1 MRKFYSCFILLMTLG
16 TVSLHAR
23 QLTPEQALARALGD
37 GVAPASAV
45 SRSGGMSL
53 SYTAKDSA
61 TDRAGVYVF
70 NASDNAGY
78 LVVSADDVALPVLGY
93 SDSGSFDPS
102 AIPSNM
108 KAWLGEYAREIAWA
122 SARSA
127 SSPVAYASSISHP
140 VGAISPLCKTKW
152 SQDAPFNNQCPEL
165 NGERC
170 VTGCVAT
177 AMAQVMKYHNYP
189 AKGTGSHS
197 YTTSTAGLNV
207 SFDFGSTTF
216 DWGNMLDT
224 YTAGAYN
231 DAQASAV
238 ATLMKAA
245 GVSVNMNYT
254 TQSSGAISMAPVY
267 AFINYFGYDKGVSY
281 QKREWYGLYEWEHLI
296 YDNLKNVGPVIFGAQ
311 SISGGHEFVCDGYT
325 QDGYFHINWGWG
337 GMSDGN
343 FRLTALDPGAQGIG
357 GGSGGYNFD
366 QDVILGIQKP
376 TSRNETTPVVV
387 SGADVSGSKNGN
399 VLTLT
404 GKFYNFSLAVLN
416 NVTLGAQVMGSDGN
430 TQYFSGGVINSMSS
444 VNLENGSYPYAPSYS
459 VTLSDL
465 PAGTYEVR
473 PAFKV
478 GDGEWQLMKSDI
490 TSISNLVVTIGSNG
504 NITALSQPS
513 DAAVNLSVSDVKVL
527 TKVVPGSMFR
537 VSAKVVNGSSQ
548 EFFGAIGIIMV
559 QNGANILL
567 TKSALDIPA
576 GDATEI
582 DLQPI
587 MGNVDPGEYK
597 LRFARV
603 SGNAITAYI
612 GEEFPVT
619 VEAYET
625 PALGMSFTIDNAD
638 AVTLDNITFNLTVN
652 NSGGY
657 YYGPVRA
664 VIFPYA
670 SGAVS
675 SLGAIS
681 SGNLEIKAHTDDQ
694 KFTFSGAFPQGVV
707 GNKYLVLMYVGDKK
721 MTEFAPDKYFQVS
734 ATTGIDDIYS
744 DEEVRSLEVYNVS
757 GMRIPV
763 PSGVLSMESLGGTDL
778 PAGIYIVV
786 RIYASG
792 HRSTVKYVKQ

>member
-1 MRKFYSCFILLMTLG
+1 MMTLG
-16 TVSLHAR
+16 AVSLHAR

-53 SYTAKDSA
+53 SYTAKDAA
-61 TDRAGVYVF
+61 TDCAGVYVF

-102 AIPSNM
+102 DIPSNM

-152 SQDAPFNNQCPEL
+152 SQDAPFNNQCPESG
-165 NGERC
+165 GERC

-189 AKGTGSHS
+189 AKGTGTHS

-254 TQSSGAISMAPVY
+254 TTSSGAISMAPVY

-343 FRLTALDPGAQGIG
+343 FLLTALDPDTQGIG
-357 GGSGGYNFD
+357 GGSGGYNFN
-366 QDVILGIQKP
+366 QDAILGIQKP
-376 TSRNETTPVVV
+376 TAKNETTPVLV
-387 SGADVSGSKNGN
+387 SRADVSGSATGN
-399 VLTLT
+399 VLKLT
-404 GKFYNFSLAVLN
+404 GNFLNSSLAVLN
-416 NVTLGAQVMGSDGN
+416 NVTLGAQVMDSDGN
-430 TQYFSGGVINSMSS
+430 PQYFSGGVIDKMESFTPPSWSS
-444 VNLENGSYPYAPSYS
+444 TTGYTGYQVA
-459 VTLSDL
+459 LSGL

-478 GDGEWQLMKSDI
+478 GGGEWQLMKSDI

-513 DAAVNLSVSDVKVL
+513 NAAVNLSVSDVKVL
-527 TKVVPGSMFR
+527 TKVVPSSMFR
-537 VSAKVVNGSSQ
+537 VSAKFVNNSSQ
-548 EFFGAIGIIMV
+548 EFLGAIGIIMV

-576 GDATEI
+576 DDATEI

-587 MGNVDPGEYK
+587 MGKVDPGEYK
-597 LRFARV
+597 LCFARIF
-603 SGNAITAYI
+603 SNGSINFI

-625 PALGMSFTIDNAD
+625 PVLGMSFTIDNAD

-652 NSGGY
+652 NTGGY
-657 YYGPVRA
+657 YYGAVRA
-664 VIFPYA
+664 AIFPNGEVT
-670 SGAVS
+670 SV
-675 SLGAIS
+675 GAIM
-681 SGNLEIKAHTDDQ
+681 SGNLEIKAHTDNQ

-707 GNKYLVLMYVGDKK
+707 GNKYFVAMYIGNTQ
-721 MTEFAPDKYFQVS
+721 MTRPNSDSCFQVS
-734 ATTGIDDIYS
+734 ATTGIDDIYG

-763 PSGVLSMESLGGTDL
+763 PSGILSVESLGGTDL

-786 RIYASG
+786 RTYASG
-792 HRSTVKYVKQ
+792 HRSTIKYVKQ